1 MARIL
6 IAYYSRTG
14 NTQKMADGVGEG
26 VTQAGVEC
34 DIMPVADVD
43 IDALTG
49 YDGIIL
55 GSPTY
60 YGHPAAELKQLVDGS
75 VVHHGQLTGK
85 IGGAFATCG
94 VMGGGVETTVRAIL
108 DAMLVHGMIIQG
120 TPSGGHY
127 GPVTI
132 GAPDAKTLK
141 ECAALGARVAALVQ
155 MLT

>member
-6 IAYYSRTG
+6 VAYYSRTG
-14 NTQKMADGVGEG
+14 NTQKMAAGVGEG
-26 VTQAGVEC
+26 ATQAGVEC

-43 IDALTG
+43 IDALAG

-75 VVHHGQLTGK
+75 VVHHGKLSGK
-85 IGGAFATCG
+85 VGGAFATCG

-120 TPSGGHY
+120 TSSGGHY

-132 GAPDAKTLK
+132 GAPDAQILK
-141 ECAALGARVAALVQ
+141 ECVALGARVAALVQ
-155 MLT
+155 KLT